1 MDLKKFVL
9 KMVCVII
16 SMTIKLGDFEIDNIL
31 VYEKSH
37 KNISSYE
44 NSYKTLIEAKSLRI
58 WSNLLMELLKFM
70 MEVHIWY
77 FILCFEKYDDLTI

>member
-1 MDLKKFVL
+1 
-9 KMVCVII
+9 MVCVII

-44 NSYKTLIEAKSLRI
+44 NSYKTLIEAKPLRI
-58 WSNLLMELLKFM
+58 WSNLLMELLTFI

-77 FILCFEKYDDLTI
+77 FILCFEKYDNLTI

>member
-1 MDLKKFVL
+1 
-9 KMVCVII
+9 MVCVII

-44 NSYKTLIEAKSLRI
+44 NSYKTLIEAKPLRI
-58 WSNLLMELLKFM
+58 WSNLLMELLTFM
-70 MEVHIWY
+70 MKYTFDISYFVLKSMMIWQY
-77 FILCFEKYDDLTI
+77 N

>member
-1 MDLKKFVL
+1 MENIEFKKVR
-9 KMVCVII
+9 
-16 SMTIKLGDFEIDNIL
+16 IKNGMCYYFDDNFL

-44 NSYKTLIEAKSLRI
+44 NSYKTLIEAKPLRI
-58 WSNLLMELLKFM
+58 WSNLLMELLTLM

>member
-1 MDLKKFVL
+1 
-9 KMVCVII
+9 MVCVII

-44 NSYKTLIEAKSLRI
+44 NSYKTLIEVKPLRI
-58 WSNLLMELLKFM
+58 WSNLLMELLTFM